1 MSSNA
6 EDCDCGSCV
15 YGTTDWTVPGTEIE
29 TVYETI
35 PSPSL
40 SLAPSLFLSLSLSLS
55 LSSLVPPT
63 PISNYKIVFFPK
75 SPFFPHTLSLS
86 LPFYFLLPSY
96 ISSFSLYFI

>member
-63 PISNYKIVFFPK
+63 P
-75 SPFFPHTLSLS
+75 LSLS
-86 LPFYFLLPSY
+86 LSLIIKLYSSPNRLFFLTHSLSLPPFLLS
-96 ISSFSLYFI
+96 ITFLY